1 MTASA
6 AGRGERPGRWPPRRA
21 VRTAA
26 AGLAGRLGAGL
37 LGAGLLV
44 HGTQPALRAPQ
55 PAAVPAAVPAQGSA
69 STLQAR
75 ASEIARTISG
85 DQARL
90 ASLGER
96 YLRERADYLSEQARE
111 AADREAAARTARR
124 EARLRADVVSAAVAA
139 YVGAGSDGALS
150 LILGGS
156 AASLATGETYLS
168 AAAGQLD
175 AETARL
181 QDVEHRLATESAT
194 AAAAAAAVGSALDS
208 TRRDRSAVLGT
219 LAADRRLLQ
228 AVRGQLAALVQQELV
243 ARERAAALAAARAAA
258 ARAAARDRSA
268 VLGTLAADRRLLQAV
283 RGQLAALV
291 QQELVARE
299 RAAATSGPPPAPS
312 TGASPP
318 AGAGPPAPTGVPA
331 ASGGPLPPGN
341 LAAEF
346 AAIRNCESGD
356 DYSLDTGNGYYGA
369 YQFSLPTWQGLGG
382 AGLPSSAPP
391 AVQDALAYRLYQQD
405 GWAPWPECSAILGL

>member
-44 HGTQPALRAPQ
+44 HGTQPALRAPL
-55 PAAVPAAVPAQGSA
+55 PAAVAAAVPTQGSA

-194 AAAAAAAVGSALDS
+194 AAAAAAAAGSALDS

-258 ARAAARDRSA
+258 ARAAA
-268 VLGTLAADRRLLQAV
+268 Q
-283 RGQLAALV
+283 
-291 QQELVARE
+291 

>member
-194 AAAAAAAVGSALDS
+194 AAAAAAAAGSALDS

-258 ARAAARDRSA
+258 ARAAA
-268 VLGTLAADRRLLQAV
+268 Q
-283 RGQLAALV
+283 
-291 QQELVARE
+291 

>member
-44 HGTQPALRAPQ
+44 HGTQPALRAPL
-55 PAAVPAAVPAQGSA
+55 PAAVPAAVPTQGSA

-156 AASLATGETYLS
+156 AASVATGETYLS

-175 AETARL
+175 AGTARL

-194 AAAAAAAVGSALDS
+194 AAAAAAAAGSALDS
-208 TRRDRSAVLGT
+208 TR
-219 LAADRRLLQ
+219 
-228 AVRGQLAALVQQELV
+228 
-243 ARERAAALAAARAAA
+243 
-258 ARAAARDRSA
+258 RDRSA